1 MGDRK
6 VGDAALARS
15 VAVRFQIASQQA
27 DQAAQAAPL
36 GRKAT
41 AFAEALRR
49 NGFLDLDMGEIA
61 RIVGE

>member
-1 MGDRK
+1 MGDSEI
-6 VGDAALARS
+6 GDAALARS
-15 VAVRFQIASQQA
+15 VAVRFQIASKQA

-41 AFAEALRR
+41 AFAEALRS
-49 NGFLDLDMGEIA
+49 NGFLELDMVEIA